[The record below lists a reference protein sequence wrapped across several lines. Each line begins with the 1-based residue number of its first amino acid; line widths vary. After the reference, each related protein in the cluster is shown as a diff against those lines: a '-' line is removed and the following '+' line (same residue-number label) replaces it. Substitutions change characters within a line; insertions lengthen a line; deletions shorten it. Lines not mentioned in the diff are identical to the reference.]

1 MTQPGITNITTVLN
15 AALNLIDSAAVSGVA
30 GVEGS
35 LAYYVHSVFLHHH
48 NWERWFGLAA
58 VPNAEIHRADSV
70 LGPTFPAVF
79 QIDGGNLTWGAW
91 VQILGSSDTPYQAG
105 MTEFDLR
112 QLVVTATER
121 NTPYFIQLAY
131 GATAAG
137 ALAAGDYT
145 EMVYSAAAGLGESPI
160 DVMCKKIAAGTKVWA
175 RCVCPASDTGT
186 FNFYLGLHE
195 YPG

>member
-1 MTQPGITNITTVLN
+1 MTDPGITNVTTILN

-30 GVEGS
+30 GVQNS
-35 LAYYVHSVFLHHH
+35 LAYYAHGAYLERY

-58 VPNAEIHRADSV
+58 VPNAELHRADSV

-91 VQILGSSDTPYQAG
+91 LQVLGSTDTPYQAG
-105 MTEFDLR
+105 MADFDLR
-112 QLVVTATER
+112 RIAVVATER
-121 NTPYFIQLAY
+121 TTPYFIQFAY

-145 EMVYSAAAGLGESPI
+145 ELVYAANAATPQSPI

-175 RCVCPASDTGT
+175 RCVCPAANTAT
-186 FNFYLGLHE
+186 FDFYLGLRE